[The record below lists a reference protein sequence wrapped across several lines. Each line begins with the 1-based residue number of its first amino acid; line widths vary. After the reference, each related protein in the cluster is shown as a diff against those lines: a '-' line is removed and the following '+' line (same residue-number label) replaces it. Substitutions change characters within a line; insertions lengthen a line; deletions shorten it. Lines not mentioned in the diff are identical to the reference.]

1 MDYLENH
8 TLSDQTPEDQL
19 DILQRFEK
27 GDEISVTLKKKGCIS
42 GPITSAIDNELT
54 EESDQVHVQ
63 FQNFESE
70 FRDDEAGHHTV
81 SMNRTDDGEWEKPRL
96 TVSTSDMGRVRI
108 ETVDEVER
116 VWPSISEVISTTVL
130 SREEANILVMKEI
143 GMTEQMIAEQWNCD
157 KNTIDMIMADIRQ
170 TSKNAERTI
179 DRLESSPI
187 DIGGQTYVSLVERIN
202 E

>member
-1 MDYLENH
+1 MDYLKNH
-8 TLSDQTPEDQL
+8 TLSNQTPEEML
-19 DILQRFEK
+19 DILQRFEN
-27 GDEISVTLKKKGCIS
+27 GDEISVTLEKKGGIS
-42 GPITSAIDNELT
+42 GPITGAIDNELT
-54 EESDQVHVQ
+54 EESDQAHVQ

-116 VWPSISEVISTTVL
+116 VWPSISEVTSTTVL
-130 SREEANILVMKEI
+130 SREEANILVMKEM
-143 GMTEQMIAEQWNCD
+143 GMTEQMIADQWNCD
-157 KNTIDMIMADIRQ
+157 EKTIEMVLADIRQ
-170 TSKNAERTI
+170 TSKRAERTI

-187 DIGGQTYVSLVERIN
+187 DLDGQTYISVVD
-202 E
+202 